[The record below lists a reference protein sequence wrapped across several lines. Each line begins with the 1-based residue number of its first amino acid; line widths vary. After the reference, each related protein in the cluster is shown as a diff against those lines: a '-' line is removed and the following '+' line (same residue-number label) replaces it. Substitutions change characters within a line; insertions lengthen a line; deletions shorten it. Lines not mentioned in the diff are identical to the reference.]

1 MLTAPQA
8 LELADRRQRRAVLD
22 AAHFAESLGEPVRFL
37 HRRAPGGGA
46 VFEAVALES
55 ARTCAIVDELGE
67 LRYVTGQ
74 DRRDPWDHA
83 GVSAATPRLHT
94 ARRRAAQRAL
104 RTAARPHR
112 EP

>member
-22 AAHFAESLGEPVRFL
+22 AAAFAEALGEPVRFL

-55 ARTCAIVDELGE
+55 ARTCAIVDEQGA
-67 LRYVTGQ
+67 LRYVAGP
-74 DRRDPWDHA
+74 DRRDRWERG
-83 GVSAATPRLHT
+83 GVSPSTPHFHT
-94 ARRRAAQRAL
+94 GTRRAAERAL
-104 RTAARPHR
+104 RTAARRRR